1 MISITGY
8 RRSGGVKYNAV
19 LDVQVTEDMEEEPV
33 TLSEVKQHLN
43 LLFDTD
49 GSFDFTDDDSKLTEL
64 ITECRMALEKYT
76 GVSFGEKTIQAI
88 IRNEMGN
95 QEIPYGPV
103 VGDITSAVTEDGEAI
118 PDVKVRGL
126 QFKWVESPYSCYMHL
141 TYTAGYDTLPADL
154 KRAIKEEVA
163 FRYKN
168 QGDQPGDT
176 ISESA
181 RQLADPYRRTQWLL

>member
-8 RRSGGVKYNAV
+8 QPSSRRVKYNAV
-19 LDVQVTEDMEEEPV
+19 LDVNVTTDLSAEPV
-33 TLSEVKQHLN
+33 LLPEIKRHLN
-43 LLFDTD
+43 MVFDTE
-49 GSFDFTDDDSKLTEL
+49 GSYEFNDDDTKLTEL
-64 ITECRMALEKYT
+64 ITECRKALEKYT
-76 GVSFGEKTIQAI
+76 GCSFGAKTLQAI
-88 IRNEMGN
+88 IRNEKGN
-95 QEIPYGPV
+95 QEIPYGP
-103 VGDITSAVTEDGEAI
+103 ITSVSSTVTEDGEAI
-118 PDVKVRGL
+118 SDVNVRGI
-126 QFKWVESPYSCYMHL
+126 QFKWVESPRSCYMHL
-141 TYTAGYDTLPADL
+141 TYTAGYSTLPDDL